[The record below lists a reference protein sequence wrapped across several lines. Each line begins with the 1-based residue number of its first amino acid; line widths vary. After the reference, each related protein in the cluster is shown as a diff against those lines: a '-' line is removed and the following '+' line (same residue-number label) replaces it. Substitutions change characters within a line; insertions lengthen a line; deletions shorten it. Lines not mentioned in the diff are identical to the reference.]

1 MKNISRVEQRKV
13 EMSKRTQP
21 RIWTTKTYNR
31 LSRYYDTFMKYFFPI
46 GEKGREKIVEKLTSG
61 SVLDVACGTGTLLE
75 MAKMKGLECYGIDI
89 SEGML
94 DQAKRKVPDAVVRQA
109 SYYEIPY
116 PEESFD
122 HVVATNALSGDFI
135 NARKVLLE
143 MIRVCRSGGW
153 IYIAEWQK
161 AEKDTFLER
170 LVVWFASLNDDAPK
184 DYIAIFR
191 EMGYEPEVDVLD
203 KRYYVYGI
211 RK

>member
-1 MKNISRVEQRKV
+1 MKQRDV
-13 EMSKRTQP
+13 DMSKRTQP

-31 LSRYYDTFMKYFFPI
+31 LSRYYDKFMKYFFPI
-46 GEKGREKIVEKLTSG
+46 GEIGREKIVEKLTCG

-75 MAKMKGLECYGIDI
+75 MAKKKGLECYGIDL

-94 DQAKRKVPDAVVRQA
+94 AQAKGKVPDVEVRQA

-122 HVVATNALSGDFI
+122 YVVATNALSGDFI
-135 NARKVLLE
+135 DARKVLIE

-153 IYIAEWQK
+153 IYIAEWPK
-161 AEKDTFLER
+161 APENTPAER

-184 DYIAIFR
+184 DYLEIIQ
-191 EMGYEPEVDVLD
+191 EMGYEPEVDVLS
-203 KRYYVYGI
+203 KRYHVYGI

>member
-1 MKNISRVEQRKV
+1 
-13 EMSKRTQP
+13 MSKRTQP

-31 LSRYYDTFMKYFFPI
+31 LSRYYDKFMKYFFPI
-46 GEKGREKIVEKLTSG
+46 GEIGREKIVEKLTSG

-75 MAKMKGLECYGIDI
+75 MAKKKGLECYGIDL

-94 DQAKRKVPDAVVRQA
+94 AQAKGKIPDVEVRQA

-122 HVVATNALSGDFI
+122 YVVATNALSGDFI
-135 NARKVLLE
+135 DARKVLIE

-153 IYIAEWQK
+153 IYIAEWPK
-161 AEKDTFLER
+161 APENTPAER

-184 DYIAIFR
+184 DYLEIIQ
-191 EMGYEPEVDVLD
+191 EMGYEPEVDVLS
-203 KRYYVYGI
+203 KRYHVYGI